1 MAVDLEPLDVNI
13 SMDISDD
20 TAISSFEATNDSF
33 SVNLVTDQG
42 DDIFNG
48 TDQLNINV
56 DVTISDG
63 NIAVNSADIDNILSM
78 NLTGNVI
85 DIIDNNPEGTRNYN
99 KLYNKPKIN
108 GTELIH
114 DIPLVDIGVDILTN
128 NELENLLT

>member
-1 MAVDLEPLDVNI
+1 MAIDLEPLDVNI
-13 SMDISDD
+13 SMDIFDD
-20 TAISSFEATNDSF
+20 ATISSFETINDSF
-33 SVNLVTDQG
+33 SVNLVTNQD

-63 NIAVNSADIDNILSM
+63 NIVVNSEDIDNILNM
-78 NLTGNVI
+78 DLTGNVI
-85 DIIDNNPEGTRNYN
+85 DIIDNNPEGTRDYN
-99 KLYNKPKIN
+99 KLYNKPRIN